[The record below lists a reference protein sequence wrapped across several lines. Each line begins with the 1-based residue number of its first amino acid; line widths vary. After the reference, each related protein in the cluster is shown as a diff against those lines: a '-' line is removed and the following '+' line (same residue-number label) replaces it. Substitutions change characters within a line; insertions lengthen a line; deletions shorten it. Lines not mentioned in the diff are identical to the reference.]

1 MDSEIETLVR
11 ECSKCQENQ
20 RDVPSVPLKPW
31 FWPSRPWNRLH
42 IDYVGPFMNSMFLLI
57 IDVHSKWVEIFKTS
71 SSTSSAAIQL
81 LRSTFAR
88 FGIPQTI
95 VSDNGSCFTSSEF
108 EEFLKLNG
116 IAHLLTAPYHPQS
129 NGLAE
134 RMVQAFKSGM
144 KKLSEGTVDLKLA
157 IESPLTVLQACLPQS

>member
-1 MDSEIETLVR
+1 
-11 ECSKCQENQ
+11 
-20 RDVPSVPLKPW
+20 
-31 FWPSRPWNRLH
+31 
-42 IDYVGPFMNSMFLLI
+42 MNSMFTLI
-57 IDVHSKWVEIFKTS
+57 IDGHSKWVEIFKTS
-71 SSTSSAAIQL
+71 STTSAATIQL

-88 FGIPQTI
+88 FSIPQTI

-134 RMVQAFKSGM
+134 RMVQAF
-144 KKLSEGTVDLKLA
+144 
-157 IESPLTVLQACLPQS
+157 